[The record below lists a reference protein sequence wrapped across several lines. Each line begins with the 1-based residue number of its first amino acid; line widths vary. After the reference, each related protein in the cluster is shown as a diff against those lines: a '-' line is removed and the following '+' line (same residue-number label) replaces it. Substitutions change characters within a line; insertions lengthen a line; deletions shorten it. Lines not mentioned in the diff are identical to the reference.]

1 LIWLVDWLGGV
12 AVAQE
17 CRMKFKVEAECTPE
31 EARTFLGLPD
41 LAPLNEHMVEEMKRR
56 VDANISM
63 LNPEDFLKNWM
74 TLGGQTQEQFMRLMT
89 AAASASLRGG
99 PGKG

>member
-1 LIWLVDWLGGV
+1 
-12 AVAQE
+12 
-17 CRMKFKVEAECTPE
+17 MKFKVEAECTPE

-56 VDANISM
+56 IDANISM
-63 LNPEDFLKNWM
+63 LNPEDFLKSWM

-99 PGKG
+99 PAKG